1 MMSGFD
7 IAFASGLAFA
17 ATAATIIARI
27 FHHFVQTA
35 LKLHGSNGFRGEV
48 ALIACGDFVRTAML
62 LSISFIIFNHAVSLN
77 IDEDDVC

>member
-17 ATAATIIARI
+17 ATAATVIARI

-62 LSISFIIFNHAVSLN
+62 LSISFIIFNHAVSSN

>member
-17 ATAATIIARI
+17 VTAATVIARI

>member
-62 LSISFIIFNHAVSLN
+62 LSISFIIFNHAVSSN